1 MNKPGSGIRPPENFT
16 PWDFLVVL
24 CPSSSSRGRK
34 GEIDMRRHVIV
45 VLAFS
50 ALLALGVAAIA
61 GAASTR
67 IRAGNLILTFGGS
80 TSPTK
85 LPKRT
90 YAPVKTIIFGKI
102 ATSDGTHPS
111 ALRETIVDIDKDVK
125 LNVKGLPVCR
135 PGQLEARNTNAA
147 KRVCGKTTLG
157 SGIAHAEIAFPE
169 QAPIRLRSPITVFN
183 GGGNARRSKLLIHT
197 FLTVP
202 VPAAVVTQVAIKKRG
217 TGVHAVAKI
226 PVVAGGSG
234 SVLDFRF
241 KLGRTYRYKGKKM
254 HYSMAKCPDGV
265 FKARTTKTLFKNE
278 AQVPDVP
285 ARTILRGALA
295 VPCTPKG

>member
-1 MNKPGSGIRPPENFT
+1 
-16 PWDFLVVL
+16 
-24 CPSSSSRGRK
+24 
-34 GEIDMRRHVIV
+34 MRRNV
-45 VLAFS
+45 VLALALS

-61 GAASTR
+61 GAASTK
-67 IRAGNLILTFGGS
+67 IRAGNLILTFGGT

-85 LPKRT
+85 LPKSK
-90 YAPVKTIIFGKI
+90 YAPVKAIVFGKV

-125 LNVKGLPVCR
+125 LNVKGLPVCKA
-135 PGQLEARNTNAA
+135 GQLTARNTAAA

-169 QAPIRLRSPITVFN
+169 QPPIRVTSPITVFN

-202 VPAAVVTQVAIKKRG
+202 VPAAVVTQVTIRKRG

-241 KLGRTYRYKGKKM
+241 KLGRTYTYKGRRM
-254 HYSMAKCPDGV
+254 AYSMAKCPDGV
-265 FKARTTKTLFKNE
+265 FKARTPKTLFKNE
-278 AQVPDVP
+278 AKVPGVP
-285 ARTILRGALA
+285 ARTVLKGALA

>member
-1 MNKPGSGIRPPENFT
+1 
-16 PWDFLVVL
+16 
-24 CPSSSSRGRK
+24 
-34 GEIDMRRHVIV
+34 MRRNV
-45 VLAFS
+45 VLALALS

-61 GAASTR
+61 GAASTK
-67 IRAGNLILTFGGS
+67 IRAGNLILTFGG
-80 TSPTK
+80 TTTPKK
-85 LPKRT
+85 LPKNA
-90 YAPVKTIIFGKI
+90 YAPVKAIIFGKI

-111 ALRETIVDIDKDVK
+111 ALRETVIDIDKDVK
-125 LNVKGLPVCR
+125 LNVKGLPVCKA
-135 PGQLEARNTNAA
+135 GQLTARNTAAA

-169 QAPIRLRSPITVFN
+169 QPPIRVTSPITVFN

-202 VPAAVVTQVAIKKRG
+202 VPAAVVTQVTIRKRG
-217 TGVHAVAKI
+217 TGVHAVARI

-241 KLGRTYRYKGKKM
+241 KLGRTYRYKGRRM
-254 HYSMAKCPDGV
+254 AYSMAKCPDGV
-265 FKARTTKTLFKNE
+265 FKTRTPKTLFKNE
-278 AQVPDVP
+278 ARVPGVP
-285 ARTILRGALA
+285 ARTVLKGALA